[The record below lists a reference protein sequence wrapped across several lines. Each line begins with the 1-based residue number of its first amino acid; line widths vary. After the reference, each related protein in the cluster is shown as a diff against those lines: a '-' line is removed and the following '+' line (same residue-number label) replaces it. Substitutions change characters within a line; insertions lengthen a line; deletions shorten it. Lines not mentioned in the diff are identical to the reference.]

1 MNMKDFHAWVKAGN
15 FDKPKMGDDSAH
27 TARLQE
33 TNKDVL
39 STIAKISGQ
48 KPNTQPRTN
57 LTETM
62 TSGPAAA
69 GPPERTIPYDFS
81 DPYNPSKPTP
91 LSPQD
96 REDARPIRRKPSIE
110 DMPYFTIPNPGNPL
124 MPIRIKNPSYR
135 DR

>member
-57 LTETM
+57 LTEKMSTV
-62 TSGPAAA
+62 A
-69 GPPERTIPYDFS
+69 GPPGRNEGSGEPMPSARPPYGS
-81 DPYNPSKPTP
+81 DPVIPM
-91 LSPQD
+91 
-96 REDARPIRRKPSIE
+96 RKPKPSFY
-110 DMPYFTIPNPGNPL
+110 DLFPFLRPGG
-124 MPIRIKNPSYR
+124 IRDVKNKRR